1 MFDVIIRHGTVI
13 DGTGADRR
21 AADVGIRGDRIAE
34 IGNLSNASAAVEID
48 AAGKIVCPG
57 FIDVHNHSDGWML
70 KTPHILS
77 KTTQGF
83 TSEILMLDGIG
94 YAPVN
99 EQTVRHWMYYLR
111 SLDALRMDEYRGWRT
126 IAEFMQ
132 CIEGNNVQNAA
143 THIPYANVRSLVCG
157 FGRGA
162 ADDFQMRSIKTEIRK
177 GMEQGAVGLSTGIDY
192 IVQCFSGT
200 EELVDACSAMAE
212 YDGLYVTHIR
222 YKSGRMRALR
232 EAVEIARRAGV
243 RLHIS
248 HLKAEDTQA
257 VDEILDF
264 VDKEARHEVDF
275 SFDVYPYQPGSTMLN
290 YLMPYDAWE
299 QGPLAAIGRLNE
311 AAVRTHFREGLKAQR
326 LELDKLTIAWVA
338 SSENKHLQGC
348 LMSEYVGR
356 SGLAP
361 EDAIF
366 NLLAEERLAVLL
378 VFNEGDDQLVWPFLQ
393 HDLFML
399 GTDGI
404 YFDDGL
410 VHPRQFGSAGR
421 MLGSCVRDLQLFSL
435 EQAVHKMSGIPA
447 QRFRLKDRGLL
458 AANCFA
464 DVVVFDADAIT
475 DRANY
480 TGSQQNTVGVEHV
493 LTNGKPILQ
502 DGAAV
507 EFATNQYPG
516 RFVKMEQ

>member
-1 MFDVIIRHGTVI
+1 LFDVIIRQGTVI

-99 EQTVRHWMYYLR
+99 EQTARHWMYYLR

-232 EAVEIARRAGV
+232 EAVAIARRAGV

-248 HLKAEDTQA
+248 HLKAEDAQA

-299 QGPLAAIGRLNE
+299 EGPLAAIGRLNE

-348 LMSEYVGR
+348 LMSEYVAR

-447 QRFRLKDRGLL
+447 QRFRLQDRGLL
-458 AANCFA
+458 AANYFA
-464 DVVVFDADAIT
+464 DVVVFDADVIA

-480 TGSQQNTVGVEHV
+480 SGSQQNTIGIEHV
-493 LTNGKPILQ
+493 LTNGKPILR
-502 DGAAV
+502 DGAPV
-507 EFATNQYPG
+507 EFAPNQYPG